1 MFRQEY
7 YTECCWVVFGC
18 FFFQVFIQIFI
29 LITNVQNTVFL
40 LMFNGS
46 LSSLCVA
53 SQNGEMGGNKRL
65 THFLLVINFELG
77 FCTGKTGKTN
87 CLGLLKS
94 QVAHAHC
101 ALQNCCVFFNVKSSQ
116 CLHSLE
122 LFKVLLL
129 KTYFLGLGTFQVK
142 NGLVKHIMLN
152 IKLSGRNNVFPLSI
166 YMYKYMQ
173 ESELAHLL
181 FSNI

>member
-1 MFRQEY
+1 M
-7 YTECCWVVFGC
+7 
-18 FFFQVFIQIFI
+18 
-29 LITNVQNTVFL
+29 
-40 LMFNGS
+40 
-46 LSSLCVA
+46 
-53 SQNGEMGGNKRL
+53 
-65 THFLLVINFELG
+65 
-77 FCTGKTGKTN
+77 
-87 CLGLLKS
+87 
-94 QVAHAHC
+94 
-101 ALQNCCVFFNVKSSQ
+101 
-116 CLHSLE
+116 
-122 LFKVLLL
+122 LL